1 MGRGRRSHA
10 GAVGA
15 NSDSEATRSAA
26 VAPQRAADRSRWLTR
41 SWTSLRRRSAVGDL
55 DSHNRQAPSS
65 SLRWPWRRP
74 KTRRSTPRCGDE
86 PSAVDAINTFR
97 VSAGHFAHFRALS
110 RSFTSFSPV
119 FQQVTANS
127 AMGFDSRQLHRLAT
141 DQDDSPGPF
150 RPHTARAL
158 WREIRECDR
167 ASGSRGRLPGSPT
180 RRRRHRP

>member
-55 DSHNRQAPSS
+55 DSHNRQAPRSS
-65 SLRWPWRRP
+65 PRWPWRRP

-97 VSAGHFAHFRALS
+97 VSAGHFAHFRVVSRRLVRCFS
-110 RSFTSFSPV
+110 RSRRILQSGSIPGSSTGWQRTRTTVLVRFV
-119 FQQVTANS
+119 
-127 AMGFDSRQLHRLAT
+127 SR
-141 DQDDSPGPF
+141 
-150 RPHTARAL
+150 TARAL